1 MKYKTSE
8 TTDDTQDLILTQ
20 KIKDLKNADFK
31 SFNELVAIAL
41 KEYFL
46 NTANKKGWPDNGYRY

>member
-8 TTDDTQDLILTQ
+8 TTDDTQ